1 MFEKLIFILLAFS
14 LFVIIFLKFIRKN
27 DTNYIIILLLQAIG
41 ITIGF
46 IEIKFNISSIIILT
60 IIRYILSVIIPLLI
74 FIIEVK
80 DFNFSELTS
89 IVLAKFFKLIGNDKL
104 SKQILV
110 KLVTK
115 YPESYMGHKLLA
127 EYYENEGGMRRAIDE
142 YVTSIDIK
150 KNDFKSYFKIAKL
163 LNELDKK
170 NEAIQMLENLLK
182 SKPDYYEAS
191 ILLGDILC
199 SEERFK
205 EAISVYSEALRY
217 TPNDFDLYYNLGI
230 VYTRLSDFQ
239 MAKEMYERAAT
250 LNHLMYATN
259 YNLGLIIL
267 IQKDYDLA
275 ERYFLKSLDG
285 EYEAD
290 AYYGLAKIYVYK
302 GEKDKAINFLNKAIE
317 LKPKLLKKAN
327 TDPSFNNIR
336 EYITVSVKM
345 DDEEIKPKEDYNSNR
360 SLTMVKLEED
370 AIKYL
375 EDVAKLIE
383 GMNDSIAKQK
393 IEQKLDFIINR
404 EKIKKE
410 KEEIEYEEIKS
421 KKEKAEKER
430 EERQNI

>member
-1 MFEKLIFILLAFS
+1 MFEKLVFILLAFS
-14 LFVIIFLKFIRKN
+14 LFVIIFFKFIRKN

-46 IEIKFNISSIIILT
+46 IEIRFNILNYT
-60 IIRYILSVIIPLLI
+60 FLKLIRYILSVVIPLFI
-74 FIIEVK
+74 AIIEAN
-80 DFNFSELTS
+80 DFNFSEIAS
-89 IVLAKFFKLIGNDKL
+89 ILLARFFKLIGNDKL

-142 YVTSIDIK
+142 YVTSIDIRK
-150 KNDFKSYFKIAKL
+150 DDYKSYFKIAKL

-170 NEAIQMLENLLK
+170 DEAIQMLENLLK
-182 SKPDYYEAS
+182 SKPDHYEAS
-191 ILLGDILC
+191 LLLGDILC
-199 SEERFK
+199 GEERFK
-205 EAISVYSEALRY
+205 EAISVFSEALKY
-217 TPNDFDLYYNLGI
+217 NPNDFELYYNLGI

-250 LNHLMYATN
+250 LNHLMYATK

-275 ERYFLKSLDG
+275 ERYFRDALDG
-285 EYEAD
+285 EYEAE

-327 TDPSFNNIR
+327 SDPAFNSIR

-345 DDEEIKPKEDYNSNR
+345 DDEEIKEIDENKTNR
-360 SLTMVKLEED
+360 SANMLKLEEES
-370 AIKYL
+370 IKYL

-383 GMNDSIAKQK
+383 GMNESIAKQK

-404 EKIKKE
+404 EKNK
-410 KEEIEYEEIKS
+410 KEEIEFEEIKE
-421 KKEKAEKER
+421 KKEKER
-430 EERQNI
+430 EERQNN